1 MKNKAIFRMLKRA
14 VALTLVAA
22 LVLVP
27 LSGCSDVRLDKKNP
41 VTITVWH
48 YYNGAIMNAFETMVQ
63 SFNNTVGAEM
73 GIIVEGHGYGSVSD
87 LEAAVLS
94 SAKDEVGSTK
104 IPNIFASYADTAY
117 EAERMGILA
126 DLSTYF
132 SKKEQEEYLDS
143 YIEEGKIGL
152 NGELRIFPIA
162 KSTEVLM
169 LNDTDWAVFAAE
181 CGVNYSDLGSIE
193 ALTKTAKL
201 YYEWTDAKTPDV
213 SNDGKAFYGR
223 DSIANMF
230 IIGSKEFGVEIFNA
244 KNGEAETAVDES
256 VMRKIWDNYYV
267 PYISG
272 YFTSYG
278 KFRSDDAKVGDILA
292 YVGSTSSASYFPTE
306 VTINEETHPVS
317 SVILPAPNFENAQKV
332 MVQQG
337 AGMVVTKG
345 TPEEEYA
352 SLQFLKWFTEK
363 SNNTV
368 FAALSGYMPVK
379 KDAVDYDGMLSELT
393 NSGHTMNPITQET
406 LRVALN
412 EIKTSELYTNKAF
425 KGGAEARSILDH
437 SIQDKAVAD
446 RELVKQRLGGEQ
458 SLEQAIEPFIGEAE
472 FQAWLNELKTKLA
485 NAVASAS

>member
-1 MKNKAIFRMLKRA
+1 MKKQVILRTLKRA
-14 VALTLVAA
+14 VALTLTAALA
-22 LVLVP
+22 LVL
-27 LSGCSDVRLDKKNP
+27 LGGCSGVRLDKKNP

-48 YYNGAIMNAFETMVQ
+48 YYNGAIMSAFETMLQ
-63 SFNNTVGAEM
+63 NFNDTVGAET
-73 GIIVEGHGYGSVSD
+73 GIIVEGRGYGSVSD

-117 EAERMGILA
+117 EAERIGILA

-143 YIEEGKIGL
+143 YIEEGKIGH

-169 LNDTDWAVFAAE
+169 LNDTDWAPFAAE
-181 CGVNYSDLGSIE
+181 YGLDYSALGSLE
-193 ALTKTAKL
+193 ALTETARL

-213 SNDGKAFYGR
+213 PNDGKAFYGR
-223 DSIANMF
+223 DSMANLF
-230 IIGSKEFGVEIFNA
+230 IIGSKEFRVEIFNA
-244 KNGEAETAVDES
+244 KNGEANISVYDD

-306 VTINEETHPVS
+306 VTINENTYPVS
-317 SVILPAPNFENAQKV
+317 PVILPAPNFENAQKV

-337 AGMVVTKG
+337 AGMVVTKS

-379 KDAVDYDGMLSELT
+379 KDAVDYDEMVAELS
-393 NSGHTMNPITQET
+393 NSGHTMSPITQET
-406 LRVALN
+406 LRVALD
-412 EIKTSELYTNKAF
+412 EIKTSELYTSKAF
-425 KGGAEARSILDH
+425 RGGAAARSVLDH
-437 SIQDKAVAD
+437 LLQDKAVAD
-446 RELVKQRLGGEQ
+446 RELVKQKLDAGQ
-458 SLEQAIEPFIGEAE
+458 SLAQAIEPFTGDAE
-472 FQAWLNELKTKLA
+472 FQTWLNELKTELV
-485 NAVASAS
+485 NATAFEN